1 MKAFQKGPDVNIAGY
16 PQTDIGKAG
25 TWTKGKYAPGV
36 GQKEYG
42 VVRGAGAA
50 VKGKKFL
57 KSVALSK

>member
-1 MKAFQKGPDVNIAGY
+1 MKASQKGPDVNSAGY

-25 TWTKGKYAPGV
+25 TWTKGKYAPDV

-42 VVRGAGAA
+42 AVRGAGAA